1 MPIDTLIRA
10 AALALALPAAMATG
24 ELAAQGSAGRGKA
37 TGSACALVTEKEVE
51 AATGMDYPPG
61 DEIEQE
67 YVPIQGGATCMWGG
81 PAGLLSAA
89 GVVVSKDLPEI
100 NVTFI
105 AAGARGSHTEQR
117 RKLRLAPKCTRES
130 VRGVGDDAFAEI
142 CDGAL
147 YGVSVYART
156 GRNDVLVSAYA
167 MKGLAKAAVKPA
179 AVALAK
185 AAAARAKNK

>member
-1 MPIDTLIRA
+1 MHPLIRA
-10 AALALALPAAMATG
+10 ATLALTLQQAATASA
-24 ELAAQGSAGRGKA
+24 ELAAQASGGHGKP

-51 AATGMDYPPG
+51 AATSMDYPPG

-67 YVPIQGGATCMWGG
+67 YVPIEGGATCMWGG
-81 PAGLLSAA
+81 PGGGLSAT
-89 GVVVSKDLPEI
+89 GVVVRQDLPEI

-130 VRGVGDDAFAEI
+130 VRGVGEDAFAEI

-167 MKGLAKAAVKPA
+167 MKGLAKAAVKPTA
-179 AVALAK
+179 ITLAK
-185 AAAARAKNK
+185 AAAARAKSR